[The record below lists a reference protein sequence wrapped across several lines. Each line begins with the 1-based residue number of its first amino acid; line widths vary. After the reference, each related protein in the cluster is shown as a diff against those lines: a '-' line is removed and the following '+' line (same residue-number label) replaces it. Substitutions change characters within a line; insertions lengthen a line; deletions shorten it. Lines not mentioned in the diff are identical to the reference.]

1 MGSEGQVRGSRGRR
15 ILGGAAQVAGVMG
28 IAMCLLSVVGAVV
41 GRGWAMDTVGDV
53 ATGIDAHVA
62 RAEPLVATG
71 ADKVGQVS
79 GIVDSIV
86 VASEA
91 VAADP
96 NPSPGVIDDIRTKV
110 ADLEARYLELRAQ
123 YAELREQIVSASN
136 LLTTLDRLA
145 PALSLPQ
152 GPGETLQEIDGWI
165 QEIDARVAEIISFL
179 ASNPLQSAVRAWA
192 SSIAER
198 VSGVAERVDR
208 VEVAIAQVQP
218 RLTALRADLAA
229 KAARTEN
236 LITLGAFGLVLVL
249 LYLALVHAVLFVHG
263 GEVRRGNAVAAS
275 GSVARS
281 PAVPTV
287 PPA

>member
-1 MGSEGQVRGSRGRR
+1 MVSEGQVRGARGRR
-15 ILGGAAQVAGVMG
+15 ILGGAAQVAGVIG
-28 IAMCLLSVVGAVV
+28 IVVCLLSVVGAVL
-41 GRGWAMDTVGDV
+41 GRGWAVDTVDDV
-53 ATGIDAHVA
+53 ATEIDAQVA

-71 ADKVGQVS
+71 ADKIGQVS

-86 VASEA
+86 FAA
-91 VAADP
+91 QALAADA
-96 NPSPGVIDDIRTKV
+96 NPSPALIDDLRDKV

-145 PALSLPQ
+145 PTMSLPQ
-152 GPGETLQEIDGWI
+152 GPGGTLQEIDGWI
-165 QEIDARVAEIISFL
+165 QEIDARMAEIISFL
-179 ASNPLQSAVRAWA
+179 ASNPLQSAVREWA

-208 VEVAIAQVQP
+208 VEAAIAQVQP

-229 KAARTEN
+229 KADTTEN

-249 LYLALVHAVLFVHG
+249 LYLTLVHAVLFVHG
-263 GEVRRGNAVAAS
+263 GEVRRGNAVAAPA
-275 GSVARS
+275 SVARS
-281 PAVPTV
+281 PAAPTV